1 MNTQRNVH
9 VEFKFLGIDREP
21 LLTLIVKDYRDFT
34 ARIVDCLANETGAK
48 EIELVYPE
56 KPKEE

>member
-1 MNTQRNVH
+1 MNEIH
-9 VEFKFLGIDREP
+9 VEFKFLDDERKP
-21 LLTLIVKDYRDFT
+21 MLTLIVKDYRDFT
-34 ARIVDCLANETGAK
+34 CRIVDSLASETGAK